1 MEPGGGAMTNRHV
14 ADFEARALEPG
25 ESVLFSL
32 SANWGGSGGGAK
44 EGAAILTDRRI
55 CFHRKGLLGRT
66 TSAVPAT
73 GDALR
78 YQPDPGP
85 PLVARFE
92 TDAGALA
99 FAVGAGEDEAQLGV
113 LLGKLRD
120 LREAQADLAD
130 AGYSPRQH
138 AGGAQPSP
146 EYRLVRLKELA
157 DMGLHD
163 ELEYR
168 LQRRDMIAGIVA
180 EDAGG
185 S

>member
-1 MEPGGGAMTNRHV
+1 MEA
-14 ADFEARALEPG
+14 G
-25 ESVLFSL
+25 ESVLFSMP
-32 SANWGGSGGGAK
+32 ATGGGSGGGTK

-55 CFHRKGLLGRT
+55 CFHRNGLFVRT
-66 TSAVPAT
+66 TTAISAT

-78 YQPDPGP
+78 YHPEPGP

-92 TDAGALA
+92 TGAGALA
-99 FAVGAGEDEAQLGV
+99 FAVAAGEDEAQLGA

-120 LREAQADLAD
+120 LREPQADLAD
-130 AGYSPRQH
+130 AGYGPRQY
-138 AGGAQPSP
+138 AGRAQPSP
-146 EYRLVRLKELA
+146 GYRLVRLKELA
-157 DMGLHD
+157 DMGLIG